1 MHEKYLYL
9 TPQAIVNPL
18 FEMSVGKLEEDIMVK
33 YYDNLEPYLKLI
45 KDLRFECFVKYVVDK
60 TYSNH
65 ALTRQ
70 GTQHA
75 KEGDF
80 VMIKDEN
87 KYFWVKYGIILKL
100 SKNATKA
107 LVKTKKNRNG
117 EWFNIKMLFPLVQ
130 SQ

>member
-1 MHEKYLYL
+1 M
-9 TPQAIVNPL
+9 
-18 FEMSVGKLEEDIMVK
+18 
-33 YYDNLEPYLKLI
+33 I

-70 GTQHA
+70 GSEHA
-75 KEGDF
+75 RKGDL

-87 KYFWVKYGIILKL
+87 KYFCVKYGIILKL
-100 SKNATKA
+100 SKNSTKA

-130 SQ
+130 NKQ

>member
-1 MHEKYLYL
+1 
-9 TPQAIVNPL
+9 
-18 FEMSVGKLEEDIMVK
+18 MSVGKLEEDIMVR
-33 YYDNLEPYLKLI
+33 YFDTLEPYLKLI

-70 GTQHA
+70 GSLHV

-80 VMIKDEN
+80 VMIKDEK
-87 KYFWVKYGIILKL
+87 KYFWVKYGVILKF
-100 SKNATKA
+100 SKNSTKT
-107 LVKTKKNRNG
+107 LVKAKKNMNG
-117 EWFNIKMLFPLVQ
+117 ESFNIKMLFPLVQ